1 MIERAMYG
9 DARDA
14 IYAEA
19 MQWRNAIKEAEAEEK
34 RLLDSAAVENRRKAD
49 RISRAIKRF
58 KLRSSIPHSDS
69 EDERYMREFKA
80 ELIRIKNDL

>member
-34 RLLDSAAVENRRKAD
+34 RLRDSAAVENRRKAD
-49 RISRAIKRF
+49 RISRAIKRL
-58 KLRSSIPHSDS
+58 KLRSSIQHSNS
-69 EDERYMREFKA
+69 EGERYMREFKA